1 MTVAL
6 EQVMGRVV
14 PMQGDWSN
22 LQLAQEEG
30 RGLGR
35 SSKEALG

>member
-1 MTVAL
+1 MAL
-6 EQVMGRVV
+6 EQVIGECGWGVKV
-14 PMQGDWSN
+14 PMQGDWSV

-30 RGLGR
+30 EG